1 MIDLSSPHVQLVLVD
16 SLFVVIALT
25 ILLWFR
31 SWLRIQTRRMDRRF
45 DTLDAY
51 LKQLTQIQERLQGAC
66 RTLSAADHARSG
78 GGGRSFLPSVEDSG
92 SPTASIVAPGEGAVP
107 SADGPSSPPPPHAAV
122 ANRGG
127 ARSGGD
133 GGGRDSSA
141 SARQHEVYERARQ
154 LVGKGIP
161 TEEVARLVD
170 LGVAEVEVLK
180 RMGALARSSSR

>member
-1 MIDLSSPHVQLVLVD
+1 MIDLSSPHVLRVLVD

-107 SADGPSSPPPPHAAV
+107 SADGPS
-122 ANRGG
+122 
-127 ARSGGD
+127 

-141 SARQHEVYERARQ
+141 SARQHEVYDRARQ
-154 LVGKGIP
+154 LLGKGIP